1 MTIGERFALRF
12 LRGEEM
18 IRGHDLLVFA
28 PGPWD
33 DIWRNRHQL
42 LTLLARENR
51 VLWVERRIFL
61 RTALCQAHRGE
72 LPWRRFSCPRVEAVR
87 PNLYIYRDPII
98 PRVATRRPWGA
109 LTRWIRERSIRVA
122 MYRLQMNAPILW
134 LFWPGQQD
142 AIGRYDESLVVYHVV
157 DEYSGYGGMSE
168 EYREILRHQE
178 EALLRRADIVFVT
191 SPALYEAKERYNQR
205 TYLVPNA
212 VDYEAFQAVVK
223 GDVSPP
229 RIVSDLTRPIIG
241 YVGAINA
248 KIDLSLVSQIARR
261 RPEWSFLMVGP
272 ITSEEPEDRV
282 SYSELM
288 ALSNVLFVGRVD
300 VAEVPHYI
308 NACDVCLMPYKVNVW
323 TRHVNSLKLVE
334 YLACGKP
341 VVGTDIAAC
350 REVEEYVR
358 IASGA
363 VDFERQIAEA
373 LREEAS
379 DLVAGRLALAAR
391 NTWEERVEMLS
402 RAIDEVLVD
411 RQGLAKSA

>member
-1 MTIGERFALRF
+1 
-12 LRGEEM
+12 M

-42 LTLLARENR
+42 LTVLARENR

-61 RTALCQAHRGE
+61 RTALRQAKRGE
-72 LPWRRFSCPRVEAVR
+72 LPWKRFSWPRIEEVR

-98 PRVATRRPWGA
+98 PRLATRRPWGA
-109 LTRWIRERSIRVA
+109 LTRWIRERSIRAA
-122 MYRLQMNAPILW
+122 MYRLKMSAPILW

-142 AIGRYDESLVVYHVV
+142 AIGRYGESLVVYHVV

-168 EYREILRHQE
+168 EYRKILRNQE

-191 SPALYEAKERYNQR
+191 SPALYEAKGRYNPR

-212 VDYEAFQAVVK
+212 VNYEAFQAVVED
-223 GDVSPP
+223 DVSPP
-229 RIVSDLTRPIIG
+229 CIVSALARPIIG

-248 KIDLSLVSQIARR
+248 KIDLSLVSQVARR
-261 RPEWSFLMVGP
+261 RPEWFFLMVGP
-272 ITSEEPEDRV
+272 TTSEEPEDQ
-282 SYSELM
+282 SAYSELR
-288 ALSNVLFVGRVD
+288 ALPNVLFVGRVD

-323 TRHVNSLKLVE
+323 TKHVNSLKLFE

-350 REVEEYVR
+350 QEVGEYVR

-363 VDFERQIAEA
+363 VAFERQIAEA
-373 LREEAS
+373 LSENGSE
-379 DLVAGRLALAAR
+379 LVAGRRALAAR

-402 RAIDEVLVD
+402 RAIGEVLVG
-411 RQGLAKSA
+411 RQRLPKFS

>member
-1 MTIGERFALRF
+1 
-12 LRGEEM
+12 M
-18 IRGHDLLVFA
+18 IHGHDLLVFA

-42 LTLLARENR
+42 LTVLARKNK

-61 RTALCQAHRGE
+61 RMALRQAQRGE
-72 LPWRRFSCPRVEAVR
+72 LPWKRFSCPRVEEVR

-98 PRVATRRPWGA
+98 PRIATRRPWGA
-109 LTRWIRERSIRVA
+109 LTRWIRERSIRAA
-122 MYRLQMNAPILW
+122 MYRLQMSTPILW
-134 LFWPGQQD
+134 LFWPEQQD
-142 AIGRYDESLVVYHVV
+142 AIGRYGESLVIYHVV

-168 EYREILRHQE
+168 EYRAILRHQE

-191 SPALYEAKERYNQR
+191 SPALYAAKERHNPR

-212 VDYEAFQAVVK
+212 VNYEAFRAVVEEY
-223 GDVSPP
+223 VAPP
-229 RIVSDLTRPIIG
+229 RIVSDLARPIIG

-248 KIDLSLVSQIARR
+248 KIDLSLVSQVARR
-261 RPEWSFLMVGP
+261 RSDWSFLMVGP
-272 ITSEEPEDRV
+272 ITSEEAEDR
-282 SYSELM
+282 SAYSELR
-288 ALSNVLFVGRVD
+288 ALPNVIFVGRVD
-300 VAEVPHYI
+300 VAEVSHYI

-323 TRHVNSLKLVE
+323 TKHVNSLKLFE

-341 VVGTDIAAC
+341 VVGTDIAAYQ
-350 REVEEYVR
+350 EVGEYVR

-363 VDFERQIAEA
+363 VAFERQIAEA
-373 LREEAS
+373 LRENGSE
-379 DLVAGRLALAAR
+379 LVAGRRALAAR

-411 RQGLAKSA
+411 RQRLPKSS

>member
-1 MTIGERFALRF
+1 
-12 LRGEEM
+12 M

-42 LTLLARENR
+42 LTVLARENR

-61 RTALCQAHRGE
+61 QTALRQAHRGE
-72 LPWRRFSCPRVEAVR
+72 LPWKRFSCPRIEQVR

-109 LTRWIRERSIRVA
+109 LTRWIRERSIQAA
-122 MYRLQMNAPILW
+122 MYRLQMSAPIMW

-142 AIGRYDESLVVYHVV
+142 AIGRYGESLVIYHVV
-157 DEYSGYGGMSE
+157 DEYSGYGSMSE

-191 SPALYEAKERYNQR
+191 SPALYEAKERYNPR

-212 VDYEAFQAVVK
+212 VDYQAFQAVAE

-241 YVGAINA
+241 YMGAINA

-261 RPEWSFLMVGP
+261 CPGWSFLMVGP
-272 ITSEEPEDRV
+272 ITSEEPEDQ
-282 SYSELM
+282 SAYSELR
-288 ALSNVLFVGRVD
+288 ALPNVLFVGRVD

-323 TRHVNSLKLVE
+323 TRHVNSLKLFE

-350 REVEEYVR
+350 REVGEYVR

-363 VDFERQIAEA
+363 VEFEQQIAEA
-373 LREEAS
+373 LREDGSE
-379 DLVAGRLALAAR
+379 LVAGRRALAAR

-402 RAIDEVLVD
+402 RAIDEVLVS
-411 RQGLAKSA
+411 RQRLPKFA